1 MEVLN
6 APLNKAPVTGA
17 TLTET
22 AYARLR
28 EDILR
33 GRLAPGE
40 KLRIE
45 WLRDSYEIGA
55 SPLREALSRLAT
67 SGLVLAKGQQGFYVT
82 QVSIPELL
90 DITKARVWAQTLAI
104 RAAIAQGDR
113 DWEARVLAAT
123 HRLGWM
129 EANGD
134 PDTWEAQHTD
144 FHNTIISACGSQ
156 HLINHCAQLQDLS
169 DRYRWVSIRKAVSRD
184 PHAEHIALKDAV
196 LARDKTAAEQLIL
209 DHLVETTRIIVA
221 NDPSSQNVAEDLI
234 GKLTADIRS
243 ALESA

>member
-1 MEVLN
+1 VEVLS
-6 APLNKAPVTGA
+6 APSNKVPVAGA

-67 SGLVLAKGQQGFYVT
+67 SSLVVAKGQQGFYVA
-82 QVSIPELL
+82 QVSIPQLL

-113 DWEARVLAAT
+113 DWEAHVLAAT
-123 HRLGWM
+123 HRLGRI
-129 EANGD
+129 EGNGD

-144 FHNTIISACGSQ
+144 FHDTLISACGSQ

-196 LARDKTAAEQLIL
+196 LARDKKAAERLIH
-209 DHLVETTRIIVA
+209 DHLVETTRIIIA
-221 NDPSSQNVAEDLI
+221 NDPSTEDKAEALI
-234 GKLTADIRS
+234 GRLKADIRS
-243 ALESA
+243 ALV